1 MFIKL
6 RKNQIFYKQY
16 FYIDLLERY
25 KNDEYRLI
33 SNILQFGE
41 ELLYHITGFLYRY
54 KKFRTHEEVVNYF
67 INLYYPK
74 NEFNLIKDIQFR
86 RDSKYIKI
94 ICDLYK

>member
-25 KNDEYRLI
+25 ENDEYRLI

-41 ELLYHITGFLYRY
+41 ELLYHITLKGLVLCGLCA
-54 KKFRTHEEVVNYF
+54 KYF
-67 INLYYPK
+67 QPRKTKPML
-74 NEFNLIKDIQFR
+74 
-86 RDSKYIKI
+86 
-94 ICDLYK
+94 